1 MNFKFLS
8 VLFLLFLSMS
18 MTSDQKIIILGNVM
32 MDLNLLEED
41 QPILMILKN
50 GDQIVKQTKIE
61 KDLTFNLSSSL
72 NGICDLYYK
81 EFGGKEVYI
90 QPIKTEKSDTLKISF
105 SLPKEYH
112 KDDGKVNCPKCNLK
126 DQTIE
131 IAYGL
136 KSIVIYDKNP
146 PNYITYDGYGK
157 EEIYDGGCGSSPLAA
172 QYFCKRDSIK
182 F

>member
-32 MDLNLLEED
+32 IDLNLLEED

-61 KDLTFNLSSSL
+61 KDLTFNLSNSS
-72 NGICDLYYK
+72 NCNCDLYYK

-90 QPIKTEKSDTLKISF
+90 QLIKTEKSDTLKISF

-131 IAYGL
+131 IAYGI

-157 EEIYDGGCGSSPLAA
+157 EEIYDGGCGSSPFAA
-172 QYFCKRDSIK
+172 QYFCKRDRIK